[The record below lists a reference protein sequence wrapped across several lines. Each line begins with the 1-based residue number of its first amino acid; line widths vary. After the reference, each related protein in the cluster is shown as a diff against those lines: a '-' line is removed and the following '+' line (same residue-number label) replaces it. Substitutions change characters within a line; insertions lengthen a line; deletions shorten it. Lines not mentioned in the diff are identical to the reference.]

1 MGFRRSY
8 LRWRAYTNGSAPCKV
23 ITSATSALSGASL
36 PLQEL
41 WSRARVWGRT
51 AKMARDFRSES
62 VYERFRALQG
72 YHFRNIGFVRRELA
86 IAGTLEPGKGLGQ
99 DGKDRTGF
107 EQSRADMS
115 YWDLVFQNVRALPS
129 NFWPPAEYEW
139 KYSAEKITDPGRS
152 RDNRQDEVPEL
163 AEEGEGQD
171 TLGGLAMRT
180 LPFQDEVRL
189 RRISGDAAP
198 GRRPNVR

>member
-1 MGFRRSY
+1 M
-8 LRWRAYTNGSAPCKV
+8 LWM
-23 ITSATSALSGASL
+23 TSAD
-36 PLQEL
+36 
-41 WSRARVWGRT
+41 V
-51 AKMARDFRSES
+51 M
-62 VYERFRALQG
+62 QG
-72 YHFRNIGFVRRELA
+72 YHSRNIGFVRRELA
-86 IAGTLEPGKGLGQ
+86 RAGTLEPGKGLGQ

-129 NFWPPAEYEW
+129 NFWPPAEYER
-139 KYSAEKITDPGRS
+139 KYSAEKIQTLGEAGIVGRTKSRNGQTRARCRSECARLAVQLLAAGGIRVEVFSGEDPDPGRS

>member
-8 LRWRAYTNGSAPCKV
+8 LRRRAYTNGSAPCKV

-51 AKMARDFRSES
+51 AKIARDLSS
-62 VYERFRALQG
+62 RALTCP
-72 YHFRNIGFVRRELA
+72 IGIWSSRMCARLLA
-86 IAGTLEPGKGLGQ
+86 AGGIRVE
-99 DGKDRTGF
+99 
-107 EQSRADMS
+107 
-115 YWDLVFQNVRALPS
+115 VFSGEDP
-129 NFWPPAEYEW
+129 
-139 KYSAEKITDPGRS
+139 DPGRS